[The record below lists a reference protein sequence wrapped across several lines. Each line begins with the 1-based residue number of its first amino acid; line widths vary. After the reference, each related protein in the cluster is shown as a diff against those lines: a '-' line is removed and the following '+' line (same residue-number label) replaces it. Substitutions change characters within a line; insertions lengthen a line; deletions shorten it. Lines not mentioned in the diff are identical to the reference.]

1 MMSSI
6 DQRFMSDLEEGPA
19 NIFLVR
25 QPTWRSLE
33 LKNLLIKHSQQAAD
47 KVAQAAATFEI
58 DDAGPMPAIAL
69 RKERQPGLPSDRQ
82 PLGDWPIARSGP
94 VNLPRPHLPHNH
106 GEG

>member
-6 DQRFMSDLEEGPA
+6 DQRFMSDLEEGPG

-33 LKNLLIKHSQQAAD
+33 LKNLLIKHSQRAAD

-58 DDAGPMPAIAL
+58 DDAGPMPTIAP
-69 RKERQPGLPSDRQ
+69 RKERQPGPPSDWQ
-82 PLGDWPIARSGP
+82 PPQTIGS
-94 VNLPRPHLPHNH
+94 
-106 GEG
+106 